1 MEKVKAMLAGI
12 PGNVAEY
19 ARKTFKIAVFGVK
32 NNLVLVGILLAGYCV
47 IAPAVFITASFDRT
61 MTPRYI
67 WNVMGVYSIIAPYVG
82 GFLIPAV
89 MFSFVHKRR
98 DRDFYHSMP
107 VRREQYF
114 IGYFGAGLAM
124 FTVPY
129 LLMCVIMGLLSGA
142 VGTCFSYVL
151 HALALYIVIYAT
163 VLLAIMFSGSILS
176 SVVTLAFVNTFTV
189 IVLFC
194 SFSLTGKVDTDAYLT
209 LLMPYIYIFTP
220 LSGGVGVYE
229 SVIDQGIYG
238 WVLWVQLA
246 IAVVELVLAFIMYK
260 LRRGETTMAVAFPK
274 TRYILQYGAM
284 FLVALFATTV
294 FSNAYRMSYSGTR
307 VINIECVVW
316 TAILVFAAFVV
327 LNMILEQNFRA
338 AFHRMRH
345 LFIFAGAYAVTLS
358 LIIGIVG
365 ALPHWVV
372 PIRTD
377 AIIIRYETE
386 VYTFDKPDEDEDYYG
401 IAGYVNEDGKVVAA
415 GYAGDYDY
423 AAAATSIIEV
433 EPNYAG
439 DYEYAE
445 TTTDD
450 AWVEPDYADN
460 EYYEDKNGRPLYY
473 INKGMKYY
481 VVTDPAQ
488 VKELLNRISD
498 CKNSYSDYWTFY
510 NDIHEE
516 EERVEYYLTMIL
528 YTLKPGESVS
538 EIKYLDDMSDISSQS
553 YYVVPALTLPPAGL
567 EHFTNG
573 MDMMELNY
581 RPYDW

>member
-1 MEKVKAMLAGI
+1 MEKLKAMLAGL
-12 PGNVAEY
+12 PGNAAEY

-61 MTPRYI
+61 MTPQYV
-67 WNVMGVYSIIAPYVG
+67 WNVMGIYSLIAAYVG
-82 GFLIPAV
+82 GLLIPAV

-114 IGYFGAGLAM
+114 IGYFCAGIAM

-129 LLMCVIMGLLSGA
+129 LLMCAIMGLLGGA
-142 VGTCFSYVL
+142 VGTSFSYVL
-151 HALALYIVIYAT
+151 HTLALYIVIYAT
-163 VLLAIMFSGSILS
+163 VVFSIMFSGSILS
-176 SVVTLAFVNTFTV
+176 SAVTLVFVNTFTA
-189 IVLFC
+189 IVFFC
-194 SFSLTGKVDTDAYLT
+194 SLSLTGNVDTDAYLT

-229 SVIDQGIYG
+229 SVIEQGIYG

-246 IAVVELVLAFIMYK
+246 IAVAELVLAFVMYK

-294 FSNAYRMSYSGTR
+294 FSSGYYYNNSGLR
-307 VINIECVVW
+307 VINVACVVW

-358 LIIGIVG
+358 LIIGIVSV
-365 ALPHWVV
+365 LPNWVV

-377 AIIIRYETE
+377 AILIRYHTF
-386 VYTFDKPDEDEDYYG
+386 VYTYDKPDE
-401 IAGYVNEDGKVVAA
+401 NESYHENVY
-415 GYAGDYDY
+415 GYAGEG
-423 AAAATSIIEV
+423 IIEAAPGYV
-433 EPNYAG
+433 
-439 DYEYAE
+439 DYGAYEDENGKTMYCIDKGE
-445 TTTDD
+445 
-450 AWVEPDYADN
+450 
-460 EYYEDKNGRPLYY
+460 EYY
-473 INKGMKYY
+473 M
-481 VVTDPAQ
+481 VTDPAQ
-488 VKELLNRISD
+488 VKELTARISD
-498 CKNSYSDYWTFY
+498 YKNYRRTKDVYS
-510 NDIHEE
+510 EE
-516 EERVEYYLTMIL
+516 PRVEYYLTAIL
-528 YTLKPGESVS
+528 FTLKPGEQVR
-538 EIKYLDDMSDISSQS
+538 ENMYLDRMSEISSQNYHVYMGTVS
-553 YYVVPALTLPPAGL
+553 PSDL
-567 EHFTNG
+567 EYFTDG
-573 MDMMELNY
+573 MDMMKMSY
-581 RPYDW
+581 RYYGW